1 MKEYTL
7 SFCKFIK
14 HNESLLE
21 VIIDN
26 AIDLN
31 TKHANKANVLLNRI
45 FNKPYGVLVDVR
57 NDFSFTH
64 EGGVTI
70 GNPKMEKRVAFFA
83 HRKHSE
89 IALRSVI
96 RMQNAGFPK
105 KNLKIFYE
113 RESAIKW
120 LEEINNL

>member
-26 AIDLN
+26 AIDIN
-31 TKHANKANVLLNRI
+31 TVHANEANDLLSRI
-45 FNKPYGVLVDVR
+45 FKKPYGVLVDVR
-57 NDFSFTH
+57 NDFSFIY

-70 GNPKMEKRVAFFA
+70 GNPKMEKRVALLA
-83 HRKHSE
+83 HRKRSE

-105 KNLKIFYE
+105 KDL
-113 RESAIKW
+113 
-120 LEEINNL
+120 